1 VNSQSSCRL
10 LATSKPPKKD
20 SFWSSHQENGRGST
34 SRRWGLSPVCSAAS
48 SVAKSVLWGRP
59 THSSVS
65 AQVPLFHMSLQ
76 VASAEALRVCAPR
89 DPAGTL
95 GDRPRARVAVGWP
108 LLVKEEVGGHFSA
121 CWGGGERCCL
131 PLMSSCSERRA
142 RNSVASAL
150 HRPPG
155 VPAGSRGAQTL
166 KALAEPARLAEV
178 AARHA
183 ALRDTPR
190 RSAAGDQRGV
200 TRTSASELGD
210 ASNAPWSTTSSACA
224 CARGGGVAS
233 ADQGGGG
240 ISLHPGGGEKFCLSL
255 MIQ

>member
-1 VNSQSSCRL
+1 MPKNIRPAPGALDVPFSGLSKVPGPAHEVQGLKRSRSGPNLDNAPQGQLKPRAFARLSNLAKQAPRTTRVTRNWCQVRQPVFIQKAERPVNSRVSCRV

-65 AQVPLFHMSLQ
+65 ARVPLFHMSLQ

-121 CWGGGERCCL
+121 CWGGE
-131 PLMSSCSERRA
+131 
-142 RNSVASAL
+142 
-150 HRPPG
+150 
-155 VPAGSRGAQTL
+155 
-166 KALAEPARLAEV
+166 
-178 AARHA
+178 
-183 ALRDTPR
+183 
-190 RSAAGDQRGV
+190 RSAV
-200 TRTSASELGD
+200 CHS
-210 ASNAPWSTTSSACA
+210 
-224 CARGGGVAS
+224 
-233 ADQGGGG
+233 
-240 ISLHPGGGEKFCLSL
+240 
-255 MIQ
+255 